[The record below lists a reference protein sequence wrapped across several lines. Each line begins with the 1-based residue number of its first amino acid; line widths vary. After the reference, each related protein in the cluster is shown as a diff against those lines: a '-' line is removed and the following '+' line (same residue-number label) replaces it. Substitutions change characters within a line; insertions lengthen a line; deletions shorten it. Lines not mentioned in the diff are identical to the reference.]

1 MTSCSDLHEIPC
13 QYQMVDLGA
22 IGVEPPQQRIAYRRQ
37 GNGTGNSRT
46 NSGIAI
52 VMLHGFL
59 GESTNWKQVAQ
70 GLVAQSRVEIDTI
83 RVDLLGFGESGKPPV
98 SYTVAQEV
106 EVVRQLMVA
115 LELESCYIMGHSFG
129 GWVAAALAIA
139 HPEKVQGLCLV
150 APAGIRDDSFC
161 GRYDYLRP
169 LLWQTPVIDWVLAG
183 VIPLANLLGRGK
195 AFETIAWARREL
207 NRQPAARSF
216 LLNRLRPE
224 DAIDTVEDEIHQIR
238 TPTLVLAAENDDT
251 IPLWHCE
258 TYAQTIPGATLHVIP
273 EASHGVPQNNPEA
286 VIKVF
291 LKVLLDASLD
301 ASLSPTA
308 CISSI
313 ETIAQLK
320 KRS

>member
-1 MTSCSDLHEIPC
+1 MTSCSVLHEIPC

-22 IGVEPPQQRIAYRRQ
+22 IGIEPPQQRIAYRRQ
-37 GNGTGNSRT
+37 GSGTP
-46 NSGIAI
+46 I

-59 GESTNWKQVAQ
+59 GESTNWQQVAQ
-70 GLVAQSRVEIDTI
+70 GLVARSRVDTI
-83 RVDLLGFGESGKPPV
+83 RVDLLGFGESGKPAI

-106 EVVRQLMVA
+106 EVVRQLIVA
-115 LELESCYIMGHSFG
+115 LKLESCYVMGHSFG

-139 HPEKVQGLCLV
+139 HPKQVRGLCLV

-169 LLWQTPVIDWVLAG
+169 LLWQTPVIDWVLAA
-183 VIPLANLLGRGK
+183 VIPIAHLIGRSQ

-224 DAIDTVEDEIHQIR
+224 DAIDTVEGDLHQIC
-238 TPTLVLAAENDDT
+238 TPTLILAAENDDT

-273 EASHGVPQNNPEA
+273 ESSHGLPQNNPEA
-286 VIKVF
+286 VIQEF
-291 LKVLLDASLD
+291 LKVLCLGADPDVSLN
-301 ASLSPTA
+301 AGCP
-308 CISSI
+308 SSSRDQSRI
-313 ETIAQLK
+313 
-320 KRS
+320 

>member
-37 GNGTGNSRT
+37 GNGTSRGT
-46 NSGIAI
+46 GITI

-59 GESTNWKQVAQ
+59 GESTNWQQVAQ
-70 GLVAQSRVEIDTI
+70 GLVAQSKVEIDTI

-115 LELESCYIMGHSFG
+115 LGLESCYVMGHSFG

-139 HPEKVQGLCLV
+139 HPEQVRGLCLV

-169 LLWQTPVIDWVLAG
+169 LLWQTPIIDWVLAG
-183 VIPLANLLGRGK
+183 VIPLANRLGRGK

-216 LLNRLRPE
+216 LLDRLRPE
-224 DAIDTVEDEIHQIR
+224 DAIDTVEDEIHRIC

-258 TYAQTIPGATLHVIP
+258 TYAQTIPDATLYVIP
-273 EASHGVPQNNPEA
+273 EAGHGIPQNNPEA
-286 VIKVF
+286 VIEIF
-291 LKVLLDASLD
+291 LKVLLDASLHT
-301 ASLSPTA
+301 SLLPA
-308 CISSI
+308 VCLSSI
-313 ETIAQLK
+313 ETREQLK
-320 KRS
+320 K

>member
-1 MTSCSDLHEIPC
+1 MTSCSVLHEIPC

-37 GNGTGNSRT
+37 GSGTSRGT
-46 NSGIAI
+46 SCGTSRGIAI

-59 GESTNWKQVAQ
+59 GESTNWQHVAQ
-70 GLVAQSRVEIDTI
+70 GLVAQSRVEVDII
-83 RVDLLGFGESGKPPV
+83 RVDLLGFGESEKPAI

-115 LELESCYIMGHSFG
+115 LELESCYVMGHSFG
-129 GWVAAALAIA
+129 GWVAAAMAIA
-139 HPEKVQGLCLV
+139 HPEQVRGLCLV

-161 GRYDYLRP
+161 GRYDHLRP

-183 VIPLANLLGRGK
+183 LIPLANRLGRGK

-216 LLNRLRPE
+216 LLDRLRPE

-238 TPTLVLAAENDDT
+238 TPTLVLAAEDDDT

-273 EASHGVPQNNPEA
+273 EASHGLPQNNPEA
-286 VIKVF
+286 VIQVF
-291 LKVLLDASLD
+291 LKVLLDASL
-301 ASLSPTA
+301 SPA
-308 CISSI
+308 VCSSSI
-313 ETIAQLK
+313 EAREGLK
-320 KRS
+320 E